1 MDWSD
6 SRYHAAV
13 PCEHVG
19 PPELIEMA
27 ERHLR
32 EATIEENEWPG
43 RKFRWSENVTGG
55 TWASVT
61 LEIER
66 RGDRWIVTR
75 IDRSAESIAG
85 DAAGFRPL

>member
-1 MDWSD
+1 
-6 SRYHAAV
+6 V

-32 EATIEENEWPG
+32 DASINEDAWPG
-43 RKFRWSENVTGG
+43 RKFRWSENVEDG

-61 LEIER
+61 LEVER
-66 RGDRWIVTR
+66 RGDQWVVTR
-75 IDRSAESIAG
+75 LDRSADKIEG
-85 DAAGFRPL
+85 EVGFRGL